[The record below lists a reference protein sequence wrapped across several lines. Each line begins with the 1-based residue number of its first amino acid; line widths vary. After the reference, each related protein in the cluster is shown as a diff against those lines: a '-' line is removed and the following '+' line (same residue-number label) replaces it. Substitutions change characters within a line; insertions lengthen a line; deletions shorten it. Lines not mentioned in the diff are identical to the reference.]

1 MDEAAVA
8 LAMKT
13 TTSRDNN
20 ALAAGSYQCLL
31 VLVPVQ
37 GKSAG
42 KCECVCV
49 CQWMDIVKKNP

>member
-49 CQWMDIVKKNP
+49 SMDGYS